1 MLAITSGA
9 HAVPNSVAV
18 SGQILFASVLMVL
31 VAPLQI
37 ALADEPPP
45 EEAGEA
51 ASVEAAANAET
62 PTSADTVPPAG
73 EPVDEITVTG
83 QGNRNYFKR
92 QMIRAETEFYD
103 LFNELTSEEDFRIVC
118 KTEKRHAFTNIKVR
132 KCESLYESRIAYE
145 LTQRAFQL
153 GSQNS
158 TNASV
163 PATKRGEY
171 EKRVAERRQ
180 EQLEDMAR
188 VLEENPEFKEKLIA
202 LNKAKADYEES
213 KSK

>member
-1 MLAITSGA
+1 M
-9 HAVPNSVAV
+9 PNSVAV

-31 VAPLQI
+31 VAPLPI

-51 ASVEAAANAET
+51 ASIEAAADAET
-62 PTSADTVPPAG
+62 LTSADTVPPAG

-103 LFNELTSEEDFRIVC
+103 LFNELTTEKDFRIVC
-118 KTEKRHAFTNIKVR
+118 ETENRHAFTNIKVR
-132 KCESLYESRIAYE
+132 KCQSVYESRIAYE
-145 LTQRAFQL
+145 LTQRAFQM
-153 GSQNS
+153 GSRAGANIE
-158 TNASV
+158 V

-171 EKRVAERRQ
+171 AQRVAERRQ

-188 VLEENPEFKEKLIA
+188 ILEENPEFKEKLIA
-202 LNKAKADYEES
+202 LNKAKAEYEES